1 MASQALAIDD
11 QVPSDEV
18 ALTLDVVRGAMP
30 KRQRL
35 NITAGL
41 VQHMNDLVSDPE
53 ARNVFRQNV
62 LGFTSVLNDPNV
74 KMRTYLEAVK
84 YVSYKLMGYTNQEA
98 WIKTFPDRYQRLL
111 NDNKSADFIR
121 ATVGCYHKGKV
132 VGLLLEQSMIPTW
145 VVNADMYQKA
155 INVQAQ
161 LMITAKSEKVRTDA
175 ANSLLTHLKQPE
187 TVKMKLDVEVKQDDS
202 INELRRAV
210 TDLAIAQKE
219 AIQVGVTD
227 ATRIAKAK
235 IISGES
241 ERIS

>member
-1 MASQALAIDD
+1 
-11 QVPSDEV
+11 
-18 ALTLDVVRGAMP
+18 
-30 KRQRL
+30 
-35 NITAGL
+35 
-41 VQHMNDLVSDPE
+41 
-53 ARNVFRQNV
+53 
-62 LGFTSVLNDPNV
+62 
-74 KMRTYLEAVK
+74 
-84 YVSYKLMGYTNQEA
+84 
-98 WIKTFPDRYQRLL
+98 
-111 NDNKSADFIR
+111 
-121 ATVGCYHKGKV
+121 
-132 VGLLLEQSMIPTW
+132 LLLEQSMIPTW